1 MNNIHDINKLKTPRK
16 WKADLFAHVEQM
28 EHGGQSVEK
37 KMDPTHRARP
47 VRVILIAAAL
57 LLALSAVAYATDV
70 FDIRSAGHVSS
81 VPHTEVIRTVVEP
94 TQQEPEDPGT
104 AAEPEDGRQYVVFEE
119 IQVASTNLPLQ
130 FDRDSAVYQAAAEWI
145 DWRNARWENI
155 DTDPRIWDESASRYS
170 LSYECY
176 NAEDVAWLE
185 SVAEKYGVGLAR
197 DRASGQLTE
206 NAQEELP
213 FFKTGDPI
221 SMSYMFDDGSY
232 KAEGHILPSTRELAG
247 LLDGEDTYILF
258 RSGKTVMIP
267 VYTGVPGPDAEVTQ
281 WSYTSSDGV
290 VMQMVLST
298 RDGLLTQD
306 GKTYSLAIFCES
318 DEAYFY
324 LTGRL
329 QRNGRSDEQ
338 LRKAAEAFA
347 DLFDWRSLTSMRQLT
362 FDDLVVESLQS
373 EIDLEKYFGKPA
385 DTADEPRGG
394 VTAENVA
401 FLWGTYEIVDVC
413 VPDTSFVDEGD
424 GRDPVEYPIDLY
436 SFYDK
441 QGNVAMEKT
450 PAELRHLLGD
460 LFLGSIFTLQ
470 SDHCAT
476 EKEVWP
482 DSGPRY
488 LLWWP
493 TEVMFP
499 AEATPE
505 DLLSKISPTERLL
518 EGGMPKLGIESI
530 IDTAEIGSCQLF
542 YAFENGILLVSFD
555 WGWLI
560 AEKQ

>member
-81 VPHTEVIRTVVEP
+81 VPHKEVVSTVVEP

-119 IQVASTNLPLQ
+119 IQFTSTDLPVQ
-130 FDRDSAVYQAAAEWI
+130 FDRSSAVYQAAAEWI
-145 DWRNARWENI
+145 DWRKARLENYL
-155 DTDPRIWDESASRYS
+155 DDPHIWDESGHRYS
-170 LSYECY
+170 LAYDCY

-185 SVAEKYGVGLAR
+185 SVAEKYGVGLAK
-197 DRASGQLTE
+197 DRASGQLAE
-206 NAQEELP
+206 NAQEELS
-213 FFKTGDPI
+213 FFKTDDPI
-221 SMSYMFDDGSY
+221 GMSYLFDDGSY
-232 KAEGHILPSTRELAG
+232 RAEGRFLSSTREEAG
-247 LLDGEDTYILF
+247 LLEGEDLYSLF
-258 RSGKTVMIP
+258 RSGKAVMIP

-290 VMQMVLST
+290 GMQMVLST

-318 DEAYFY
+318 DEAFFY

-362 FDDLVVESLQS
+362 FDDLVVESQDS
-373 EIDLEKYFGKPA
+373 EIDLEQYFGKPA
-385 DTADEPRGG
+385 NTADEPKNGI
-394 VTAENVA
+394 AEEDLA
-401 FLWGTYEIVDVC
+401 FLWGTYKIVDVII
-413 VPDTSFVDEGD
+413 PDKTKVDGVD
-424 GRDPVEYPIDLY
+424 VTIDLY
-436 SFYDK
+436 GIPDK
-441 QGNVAMEKT
+441 HGQAYMEMT
-450 PAELRHLLGD
+450 PAEIRQLFLEM
-460 LFLGSIFTLQ
+460 FLGSTFTLQ
-470 SDHCAT
+470 PDYCAT
-476 EKEVWP
+476 EKAVWP
-482 DSGPRY
+482 DSGPRF
-488 LLWWP
+488 LLWRP

-499 AEATPE
+499 AEYAPAE
-505 DLLSKISPTERLL
+505 VLSKIKTQDRVL
-518 EGGMPKLGIESI
+518 EGAMPLIGIESVVKNLA
-530 IDTAEIGSCQLF
+530 DNNCTMF
-542 YAFENGILLVSFD
+542 YAFENGVLFL
-555 WGWLI
+555 GAEYGLLI